1 MCNISGYNTTF
12 VSQDLYEQALV
23 VTPKKEVTKLLK
35 MCNIKSTGSLSSQ
48 RSRLTQHVDSSI
60 KNHTEI
66 PEGIILHIV
75 KALNTNGLNME
86 LNRLGLETK
95 GNIKTKKET
104 LIGYLKENNVRG
116 NPTSCMKSETSAE
129 KCPTTEAG
137 PNHPQKET
145 ETDNPPTSIKER
157 DKKISILET
166 SLLKLQN
173 ELKAQKGVIDIILST
188 GSSSS
193 KNKPEV
199 KVSQTDGNT
208 SPIKIN
214 CNCKETNYNTLSDL
228 KNEVADLKLKYEEL
242 SKKVERFQE
251 TATDST
257 EECELP
263 CYYSLQVQNERI
275 RRLER
280 SVSGILRSRG
290 RVTDVTITLHILN
303 IIMLAV
309 RSSILSTLIQI
320 R

>member
-35 MCNIKSTGSLSSQ
+35 MCNIKSTGLLSSQ
-48 RSRLTQHVDSSI
+48 RSRLTQHIDSSI

-95 GNIKTKKET
+95 GNIKTKKKM
-104 LIGYLKENNVRG
+104 LIGYLKENNIRG

-145 ETDNPPTSIKER
+145 ETDNPPTSIEER
-157 DKKISILET
+157 DEKISILET

-199 KVSQTDGNT
+199 KVSQTYGNT
-208 SPIKIN
+208 SPTKIN

-228 KNEVADLKLKYEEL
+228 KNEVADLKLKHEEL

-257 EECELP
+257 EECEP
-263 CYYSLQVQNERI
+263 P
-275 RRLER
+275 
-280 SVSGILRSRG
+280 
-290 RVTDVTITLHILN
+290 
-303 IIMLAV
+303 
-309 RSSILSTLIQI
+309 
-320 R
+320 